1 MPSRAFRREKLQY
14 KNSHSH
20 KKISVWLS
28 IFVLSSL
35 LFSIPSAAAA
45 EGDLDTSF
53 GGDGIVTTTFGDAEG
68 VAESIALQSDGKIV
82 AAGYLTVGGN
92 WDVAVVRYNADGSLD
107 TSFDADGIVTTAIG
121 AEGDFAESMALQSDG
136 KILAAGASDYGAA
149 NEIAVVRYN
158 TNGSLDTTFGTA
170 GADGIDGVVT
180 TSIGDTSASAFSI
193 TQQIDGKI
201 VVAGASG
208 NQFVLVRYNADGSL
222 DTSFDAD
229 GIVTTAIGSG
239 ALVNSIT
246 LQSDGKIVA
255 AGYSSTN
262 INNISVFTVARYN
275 TNGSLD
281 TTFGTAGADGI
292 DGVVTTSI
300 GVVNAVANSIKLQS
314 DGKIVAAGVSYTG
327 AGNDI
332 ALVRYNADGSLDT
345 SFDADGIVTTAFGNA
360 NEVISVALQ
369 SDGKIV
375 AAGYSNVGGNY
386 DFAVVRYNAN
396 GSLDTSFGEDGVVTT
411 DVGNHDQIAMSVA
424 IQSDGKI
431 VAVGYSYS
439 TLGYEVEVV
448 RYIASNSAISQS
460 ITFPAVSDAVV
471 GSTNTS
477 ANATASSGNNVVY
490 RSNTN
495 SVCTIFEGYW
505 NIPGTRPITLLT
517 VGTCSITAMEE
528 GDATYAPAAD
538 VTRTFNVTAA
548 VDNNAA
554 AEVARVAAAKAT
566 AEADAAKK
574 AKEQRELTE
583 LLSVIPSIAG
593 LSLNLGDLANSLLT
607 TTCVK
612 GKTVKNVKKG
622 AKCPKGYVKKK

>member
-1 MPSRAFRREKLQY
+1 MPSRAFRGEKLQY

-53 GGDGIVTTTFGDAEG
+53 GGDGIVTTTFGDADG

-82 AAGYLTVGGN
+82 AAGYLMVGGN

-107 TSFDADGIVTTAIG
+107 TSFDADGIATTAIG

-136 KILAAGASDYGAA
+136 KILAAGASYNGAT

-262 INNISVFTVARYN
+262 IDNISVFTVARYN

-360 NEVISVALQ
+360 NDVNSVALQ

-431 VAVGYSYS
+431 VAAGYSYS
-439 TLGYEVEVV
+439 TNGYEVEVV

-505 NIPGTRPITLLT
+505 NIPGPRPITLLT

-574 AKEQRELTE
+574 AKEQKELTE

-593 LSLNLGDLANSLLT
+593 LALNLGDLTNSLLT
-607 TTCVK
+607 TKCVK